1 MYAMRK
7 LLNLFLVVSLL
18 VAQGAGYAHALSH
31 AEHDLSVAH
40 WSEAHPKAHTAHDV
54 SHEACDDHG
63 DDAPQLGHSK
73 DNCVAFL
80 ALAATACGSLA
91 VAWGPPVG
99 FDVPAWSHHSF
110 SPRHHV
116 PFSSR
121 APPAFTS

>member
-31 AEHDLSVAH
+31 AEHNLSVAH

-63 DDAPQLGHSK
+63 DDAPQLDHSK
-73 DNCVAFL
+73 DSCIAFL
-80 ALAATACGSLA
+80 ALTAAACGSLA
-91 VAWGPPVG
+91 VVTVPPIG
-99 FDVPAWSHHSF
+99 FDAPTWRKGSF
-110 SPRHHV
+110 SPQYHV